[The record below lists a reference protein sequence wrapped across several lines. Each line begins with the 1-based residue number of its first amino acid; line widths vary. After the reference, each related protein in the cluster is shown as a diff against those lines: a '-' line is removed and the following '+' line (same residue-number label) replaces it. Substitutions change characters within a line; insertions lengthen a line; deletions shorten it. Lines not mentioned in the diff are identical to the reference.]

1 MYSGSNNTQ
10 TITIPVAK
18 IAPLFAK
25 YIALPKEIASMITTE
40 MNQYINI
47 MGGMKDVAGKDPNE
61 KTIVPTLYTSDPM
74 ISQNGIVNAIGF
86 SNLKEDYFLIDKVF
100 RDLRIADSN
109 IYIAKIYNPGTF

>member
-1 MYSGSNNTQ
+1 
-10 TITIPVAK
+10 
-18 IAPLFAK
+18 
-25 YIALPKEIASMITTE
+25 
-40 MNQYINI
+40 
-47 MGGMKDVAGKDPNE
+47 
-61 KTIVPTLYTSDPM
+61 M